1 MDYDE
6 TEIFDSL
13 SEIIQMHLDNT
24 IATAA
29 TIVEIEDGENG
40 LDALFEQSKGKF
52 IMVAHYMERC
62 AASNMLL
69 AILPAVARE
78 FSDNVVF
85 AKLDIEEPGN
95 LDYVEE
101 ANDIDAASFF
111 LYDRSGYQVDY
122 ENDMYLDEIE
132 PYNSICQALRELIDP
147 SGDEEPEEEVAEEE
161 DARDIPQNL
170 LNPEEIIPLQELRDR
185 LRKKDLIDVLRHLQQ
200 ANEIPVD
207 TSAQS
212 RKKLAEQCYDLE
224 LTYLKLAEI
233 DKEMYTQVSN

>member
-1 MDYDE
+1 
-6 TEIFDSL
+6 
-13 SEIIQMHLDNT
+13 
-24 IATAA
+24 
-29 TIVEIEDGENG
+29 
-40 LDALFEQSKGKF
+40 
-52 IMVAHYMERC
+52 
-62 AASNMLL
+62 MLL